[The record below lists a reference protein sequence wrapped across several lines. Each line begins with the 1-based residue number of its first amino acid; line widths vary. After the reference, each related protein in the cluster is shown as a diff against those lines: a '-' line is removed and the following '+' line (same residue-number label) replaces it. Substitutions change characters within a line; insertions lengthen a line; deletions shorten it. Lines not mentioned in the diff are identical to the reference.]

1 MTHPEKQ
8 LTPVP
13 FTSVNFTDSFWAP
26 RMEVNRKVTI
36 QHIYQ
41 KLVESGRIEAFGLKI
56 SRPVPSPI
64 VLIFGDSDPAKWI
77 EAASY
82 SLATH
87 PDPALEAMLDG
98 VVDKVISAQQPDGY
112 LNTQFTAV
120 QPEMRWKNLRD
131 WHEMYCAGHLMEGAV
146 AHFEATGRRN
156 LLDALARYADH
167 IAAEFGPNPGQRRGY
182 CGHPEIELALVR
194 MYHATGNKKY
204 LELSKYFVEE
214 RGATPNY
221 YDIEARERG
230 EDPAKFWFKSYEYC
244 QAQVPVREQ
253 TKVVGH
259 AVRAVYLLSA
269 VADLAGEYQDASLLD
284 TADRLWDNLVTKRMY
299 LTGGI
304 GPSHQNEGFT
314 TDYDL
319 PDETAYAETCATI
332 GLMMWNHRMLQF
344 AGESRFAD
352 TMERGLYNGFLSGV
366 SLEGSHFLYENPLSS
381 AGNRHRVEWFECPC
395 CPPNVARNLASAGKY
410 LYSTGENDL
419 WVHLYAGNTASIEI
433 GGQTVTVKE
442 ETLYP
447 WDGAVKLSFELAQPK
462 SFILHLRVPGWC
474 KSFDLA
480 VNGAAQTIQPDAGG
494 YIAIERDWQSGDSVT
509 YTMAMP
515 VEQIWANPQ
524 VRQLEGRVAIQRG
537 PIVYC
542 LEGVDHGNIILDR
555 ISVDAQDIPAFKVE
569 YKPDF
574 LGGSTVITGKGK
586 LIDDSQWGGALYQNQ
601 PPAQTDIAITAI
613 PYCVWDNR
621 ESGEMRV
628 WLRAG

>member
-1 MTHPEKQ
+1 
-8 LTPVP
+8 
-13 FTSVNFTDSFWAP
+13 
-26 RMEVNRKVTI
+26 
-36 QHIYQ
+36 
-41 KLVESGRIEAFGLKI
+41 
-56 SRPVPSPI
+56 
-64 VLIFGDSDPAKWI
+64 
-77 EAASY
+77 
-82 SLATH
+82 
-87 PDPALEAMLDG
+87 
-98 VVDKVISAQQPDGY
+98 
-112 LNTQFTAV
+112 
-120 QPEMRWKNLRD
+120 MRWKNLRD

-146 AHFEATGRRN
+146 AHFQATGRRN
-156 LLDALARYADH
+156 LIDALARYADH

-204 LELSKYFVEE
+204 LELSKYFVDE

-230 EDPAKFWFKSYEYC
+230 DDPAKFWAKSYEYC

-269 VADLAGEYQDASLLD
+269 VADLAGEYNDASLLE

-332 GLMMWNHRMLQF
+332 GLMNWNYRLLQF

-352 TMERGLYNGFLSGV
+352 AMERGMYNGFLSGV
-366 SLEGSHFLYENPLSS
+366 SLEGSNFLYENPLSS
-381 AGNRHRVEWFECPC
+381 AGNRHRVAWFECPC
-395 CPPNVARNLASAGKY
+395 CPPNVARTVASAGNY
-410 LYSTGENDL
+410 LYSTGEQDL
-419 WVHLYAGNTASIEI
+419 WLHLFAGSTAAVEI
-433 GGQTVTVKE
+433 GGKSVTIQQ

-447 WDGAVKLSFELAQPK
+447 WDGAVKLSFELAQPAA
-462 SFILHLRVPGWC
+462 FTLHLRVPGWC
-474 KSFDLA
+474 KQFHVA
-480 VNGAAQTIQPDAGG
+480 VNGAAQSVQPDAGG
-494 YIAIERDWQSGDSVT
+494 YIAIQREWQNGDSVT
-509 YTMAMP
+509 YTLDMP
-515 VEQIWANPQ
+515 VEAIWANPQ
-524 VRQLEGRVAIQRG
+524 VRQLQGRVAIQRG

-542 LEGVDHGNIILDR
+542 LEGVDHGGIILDR
-555 ISVDAQDIPAFKVE
+555 ISVDARDIAAFKVE
-569 YKPDF
+569 YRPEF

-586 LIDDSQWGGALYQNQ
+586 VIDETGWGNALYQNQ
-601 PPAQTDIAITAI
+601 APAQQDIDITAI

-621 ESGEMRV
+621 ASGEMRV
-628 WLRAG
+628 WLRAQ